1 MDALVLACTFTFA
14 TTGSGQSVTAVC
26 PMPVYRVIAQ
36 CGDPAKPQG
45 GWTVRGPLAGAAGS
59 TATCARS
66 RIIDYRVE
74 TA

>member
-14 TTGSGQSVTAVC
+14 TTAHGQSVTAVC

-36 CGDPAKPQG
+36 CGDPARPEG
-45 GWTVRGPLAGAAGS
+45 GWTVRGPLAGKDGS
-59 TATCARS
+59 TARCRDS